1 MVSLACHSYFVSFV
15 NSYSE
20 LSIAPEQ
27 NARLVP
33 PHARKE
39 LLAHGIDLD
48 SFTPLSQEDM
58 RAQLE

>member
-1 MVSLACHSYFVSFV
+1 MVGPAYLVKIAFLV
-15 NSYSE
+15 NSFSE

-33 PHARKE
+33 LHARKE
-39 LLAHGIDLD
+39 LISRGIDLD
-48 SFTPLSQEDM
+48 NFTPMSQEDM